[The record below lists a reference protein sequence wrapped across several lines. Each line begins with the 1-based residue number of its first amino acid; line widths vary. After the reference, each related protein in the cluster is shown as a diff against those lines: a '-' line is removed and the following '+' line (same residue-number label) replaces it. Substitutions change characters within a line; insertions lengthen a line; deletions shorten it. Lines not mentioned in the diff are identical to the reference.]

1 MGTGDYGSEITGK
14 LALVTGSTAGIGF
27 AIAKSLAAEGCRV
40 IINGRGKDRV
50 AEGMEKI
57 RRPIPRPSWRD

>member
-1 MGTGDYGSEITGK
+1 MDLQLTGK

-27 AIAKSLAAEGCRV
+27 AIAKSLAGEGCRV

-50 AEGMEKI
+50 AESMKKI
-57 RRPIPRPSWRD
+57 QEATSPGRA

>member
-1 MGTGDYGSEITGK
+1 MDLQLTDK

-50 AEGMEKI
+50 VESIEKI
-57 RRPIPRPSWRD
+57 RQNTSPSQALGTGL